1 MGFEGL
7 QLPRYFNFNSHSI
20 DTAMAKLVEYPPPPS
35 PERTLEE
42 RWFSDSYFHFEEF
55 TDSELAVS
63 GFHDLLF
70 SDELEDENFE
80 QVYFE
85 GGELQQLVM
94 RTFESRASGAFRM
107 LWMEDSSWDDDLF
120 ETRLLRFPSK
130 VAAEVLEIARQVAA
144 AREPM
149 FEEFVQCVAMLHAYT
164 GLPIGEL
171 SRKDRA
177 TRQHILSCG
186 VAGEA
191 IARIMRGPWL
201 TPRASDSWKSQ

>member
-1 MGFEGL
+1 
-7 QLPRYFNFNSHSI
+7 
-20 DTAMAKLVEYPPPPS
+20 MAKLVEYPPQPS

-70 SDELEDENFE
+70 GDELEDESFE
-80 QVYFE
+80 RVYFE
-85 GGELQQLVM
+85 GSELQQLVI
-94 RTFESRASGAFRM
+94 RALGSRVSGAFRM
-107 LWMEDSSWDDDLF
+107 LWMEDSSWYVDLL

-130 VAAEVLEIARQVAA
+130 VAAEVLEIAGLVVA
-144 AREPM
+144 AREPV

-164 GLPIGEL
+164 SLPIGEL
-171 SRKDRA
+171 SREDRA
-177 TRQHILSCG
+177 TRQHIFSCG

-191 IARIMRGPWL
+191 VARIMRGPWL
-201 TPRASDSWKSQ
+201 TPRASGSRKSQ

>member
-7 QLPRYFNFNSHSI
+7 QLARYVNLNSHSI

-42 RWFSDSYFHFEEF
+42 RWCSDSYFHFEEF

-70 SDELEDENFE
+70 GDELEDESFE
-80 QVYFE
+80 RVYFE
-85 GGELQQLVM
+85 GSELQQLVI
-94 RTFESRASGAFRM
+94 RAFGSRASGAFRM
-107 LWMEDSSWDDDLF
+107 LWMEDSSWDDDLL
-120 ETRLLRFPSK
+120 ETRLMRFPSK
-130 VAAEVLEIARQVAA
+130 VAGEVLEIVGLVAE

-149 FEEFVQCVAMLHAYT
+149 LEEFVQCVAMLHAYT

-171 SRKDRA
+171 SREDRT

-186 VAGEA
+186 LAREA
-191 IARIMRGPWL
+191 VARIMRGPWL
-201 TPRASDSWKSQ
+201 TPRTADRRKSK